1 MISSGNVSRPFL
13 SPRLFGAGKGK
24 AWKKHQSSY
33 KKEMDC
39 EVNKSVFK
47 GLIELNLI
55 ELPDYKRPHEAD
67 RVGDLIF

>member
-1 MISSGNVSRPFL
+1 
-13 SPRLFGAGKGK
+13 
-24 AWKKHQSSY
+24 
-33 KKEMDC
+33 MDC

-67 RVGDLIF
+67 RVGDLLFCPYHRVLGHKIQDCFVLN

>member
-1 MISSGNVSRPFL
+1 
-13 SPRLFGAGKGK
+13 
-24 AWKKHQSSY
+24 
-33 KKEMDC
+33 MDC

-67 RVGDLIF
+67 RVGDLLFCPYHSDPRLLCPELKRKTKSR